1 MARLIVSMNVSLDG
15 YIEAQGQDDGSWLRI
30 DEEVHRAFNELAA
43 GAEAFLYG
51 RKVYEVM
58 IPYWPD
64 AVEDA
69 TKPAHEREYG
79 RLWIEKPKVVF
90 STSLKE
96 TRWNTRVVPTGALE
110 EVKRLRQ
117 ESTGYLLCYG
127 GAQLVSALQQRGLID
142 EYALFV
148 HPCALGA
155 GVPFFRGRVDL
166 RLVDVRRFETGA
178 LALRYAQQTPEGDA
192 LPL

>member
-1 MARLIVSMNVSLDG
+1 V
-15 YIEAQGQDDGSWLRI
+15 RI

-69 TKPAHEREYG
+69 TKPAHEREYA
-79 RLWIEKPKVVF
+79 RLWVETPKVVF

-96 TRWNTRVVPTGALE
+96 TRWNTRVVPANALD
-110 EVKRLRQ
+110 EVGRLKG
-117 ESTGYLLCYG
+117 ESNGYLLCYG
-127 GAQLVSALQQRGLID
+127 GTQFLSALQQRGLVD

-155 GVPFFRGRVDL
+155 GMPFFRQRIEM
-166 RLVDVRRFETGA
+166 RLVDVRRFGIGV
-178 LALRYAQQTPEGDA
+178 LALRYAVSATDA
-192 LPL
+192 A